1 MVSSE
6 LLYSLSV
13 EALAA
18 VVVTPLPTYLA
29 LKLCFWL
36 YDVTGRIKAA
46 HGMCSFAK
54 AFGGGVMYTNLI
66 NYARHCDE
74 PRLFWVHEKTFYGT
88 WNRVR
93 M

>member
-1 MVSSE
+1 MSE
-6 LLYSLSV
+6 LFYSLSV

-46 HGMCSFAK
+46 HGLQDFAK
-54 AFGGGVMYTNLI
+54 AFGEHVMYTLCI
-66 NYARHCDE
+66 NYARHSYDPFLVWE
-74 PRLFWVHEKTFYGT
+74 YQHHFYGT
-88 WNRVR
+88 EKRVR